1 MSPGLPFVIA
11 FYAVL
16 VAVGLAG
23 GLFLHRISFGTVRWH
38 IAFSGA
44 AKLFK
49 HLARPKTFIVV
60 ALIVAGLATTFS
72 GVSYTYI
79 EATTGYKYSLV
90 PEQRHV
96 YIPEL
101 GRIVTLPGY
110 SLWETP
116 VTSTQVVALVDPA
129 RPLIG
134 FVLVII
140 ALLVAAWSSVKAVN
154 RAYGVE

>member
-11 FYAVL
+11 FYAIL

-23 GLFLHRISFGTVRWH
+23 GLFLHRISFGTIKWH

-44 AKLFK
+44 ARLFK
-49 HLARPKTFIVV
+49 HLANPRIMIVT
-60 ALIVAGLATTFS
+60 ALIVAGLAAMLS

-79 EATTGYKYSLV
+79 EATTGYRYSLV

-96 YIPEL
+96 YVPEL

-110 SLWETP
+110 SLWEAP
-116 VTSTQVVALVDPA
+116 VTSTQVVAVIDPA
-129 RPLIG
+129 RPLTGLALI
-134 FVLVII
+134 II
-140 ALLVAAWSSVKAVN
+140 ALLIAAWSSVKAVN

>member
-1 MSPGLPFVIA
+1 MNPGTVFVVA
-11 FYAVL
+11 LYAVL

-23 GLFLHRISFGTVRWH
+23 GLFLHRISFGTVKWH

-49 HLARPKTFIVV
+49 HLARPKAFTVA
-60 ALIVAGLATTFS
+60 ALIVAGLATMFS
-72 GVSYTYI
+72 GVSYAYI
-79 EATTGYKYSLV
+79 EATTGYKYSLIT
-90 PEQRHV
+90 EQRHV
-96 YIPEL
+96 YVPEL

-110 SLWETP
+110 SLWEAP
-116 VTSTQVVALVDPA
+116 VTSTQVVAIVDPA

-134 FVLVII
+134 LLLVIM
-140 ALLVAAWSSVKAVN
+140 ALLIAAWSSVKAVN

>member
-1 MSPGLPFVIA
+1 MSPGLPLVMA
-11 FYAVL
+11 LYAIL

-23 GLFLHRISFGTVRWH
+23 GLFLHRISFGTVKWH
-38 IAFSGA
+38 AAFSGA
-44 AKLFK
+44 ARLFK
-49 HLARPKTFIVV
+49 HLTKPKIFIVI
-60 ALIVAGLATTFS
+60 ALIVAGLATMLS

-79 EATTGYKYSLV
+79 EATTGYRYSLV

-96 YIPEL
+96 YVPEL

-134 FVLVII
+134 LLLVII
-140 ALLVAAWSSVKAVN
+140 ALLIAAWSSVKAVN

>member
-11 FYAVL
+11 FYAIL

-23 GLFLHRISFGTVRWH
+23 GLFLHRITFGTVKWH

-44 AKLFK
+44 ARLFK
-49 HLARPKTFIVV
+49 YLAKPKIFIVV
-60 ALIVAGLATTFS
+60 ALIVAGLVLPFS
-72 GVSYTYI
+72 SISYMRVET
-79 EATTGYKYSLV
+79 TTGYKYSLV
-90 PEQRHV
+90 PEQQHV

-140 ALLVAAWSSVKAVN
+140 ALLIAAWSSVKAVN

>member
-11 FYAVL
+11 LYAIL

-23 GLFLHRISFGTVRWH
+23 GLFLHRISFGTVKWH
-38 IAFSGA
+38 VAFSGTA
-44 AKLFK
+44 RLFK
-49 HLARPKTFIVV
+49 YLANPRVSIVT
-60 ALIVAGLATTFS
+60 ALIVAGLAAMLS

-79 EATTGYKYSLV
+79 EATTGYRYSLV

-96 YIPEL
+96 YVPEL

-116 VTSTQVVALVDPA
+116 VTSTQVVAVIDPA

-134 FVLVII
+134 LVLIII

>member
-1 MSPGLPFVIA
+1 MSPGLPLVMA
-11 FYAVL
+11 LYAVL

-23 GLFLHRISFGTVRWH
+23 GLFLHRISFGTVKWH
-38 IAFSGA
+38 VAFSGA
-44 AKLFK
+44 ARLFK
-49 HLARPKTFIVV
+49 HLAKPKIFIVI
-60 ALIVAGLATTFS
+60 ALIVAGLVTMLS

-79 EATTGYKYSLV
+79 EATTGYRYSLV
-90 PEQRHV
+90 TEQRHV
-96 YIPEL
+96 YVPEL

-110 SLWETP
+110 SLWEAP

-134 FVLVII
+134 LLLVII
-140 ALLVAAWSSVKAVN
+140 ALLIAAWSSVKAVN

>member
-1 MSPGLPFVIA
+1 MNPGHPLAMAI
-11 FYAVL
+11 YAIL

-23 GLFLHRISFGTVRWH
+23 GMFLHRITFGTVKWH

-44 AKLFK
+44 ARLFK
-49 HLARPKTFIVV
+49 HLARPKVFIVV
-60 ALIVAGLATTFS
+60 ALIVAGLAAMFS

-79 EATTGYKYSLV
+79 EATTGYRYSLI

-96 YIPEL
+96 YVPEL

-116 VTSTQVVALVDPA
+116 VTSTQVVTLIDPVK
-129 RPLIG
+129 PLIG
-134 FVLVII
+134 LALVII
-140 ALLVAAWSSVKAVN
+140 ALLIAAWSSVKAVN